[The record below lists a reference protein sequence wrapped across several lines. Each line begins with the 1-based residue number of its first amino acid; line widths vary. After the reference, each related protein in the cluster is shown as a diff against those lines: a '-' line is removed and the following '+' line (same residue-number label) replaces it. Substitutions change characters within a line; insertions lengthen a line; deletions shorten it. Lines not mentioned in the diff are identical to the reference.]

1 MRLSILVVSKTAE
14 LLNKMLDSLASA
26 TNLNTA
32 NVEVLCSWNGSQ
44 EEEKEILNKSGY
56 ELQIVQRDP
65 YHFASNMNNLAKK
78 ANGELL
84 LLIND
89 DIILD
94 PNGINFAIEC
104 LESNRKA
111 GLIGARLRDKERRLA
126 HAGILFDSDHHPYH
140 KLMGILEADDKSII
154 GEARVVPA
162 VTGALMLI
170 RSKVFSTLTFDTN
183 YLICGEDVSLCL
195 DMRMKLKLEIWY
207 CPNFSASHEVGYT
220 RHKNNQQGNSIEDLQ
235 RMRKHHCE
243 FLEIAKKS
251 QLRQELSASI
261 AEAEALRESLKELKE
276 LKDNL
281 RYQKEITHS
290 LQLHRLQQE
299 QRLQNHKQVAH

>member
-1 MRLSILVVSKTAE
+1 MRLSILVISRTAE

-26 TNLNTA
+26 TNLNPA
-32 NVEVLCSWNGSQ
+32 NVEVLCSWNGNQ

-65 YHFASNMNNLAKK
+65 YHFASNMNSLAKQ

-94 PNGINFAIEC
+94 TKCIDFAIEC
-104 LESNRKA
+104 LEANRKA

-126 HAGILFDSDHHPYH
+126 HAGIMFDSDHHPYH

-154 GEARVVPA
+154 GKPMVVPA

-170 RSKVFSTLTFDTN
+170 RRKDFLALTFDTK
-183 YLICGEDVSLCL
+183 YLVCGEDVSLCL
-195 DMRMKLKLEIWY
+195 DVRMKLKLEIWY
-207 CPNFSASHEVGYT
+207 CPNFSASHEVGHT
-220 RHKNNQQGNSIEDLQ
+220 RHKNNQEGNNIEDLQ
-235 RMRKHHCE
+235 RMRKHRCE
-243 FLEIAKKS
+243 FIEIAKKS
-251 QLRQELSASI
+251 QLHQELSASI
-261 AEAEALRESLKELKE
+261 AEAKALRESLKELKGLTEE
-276 LKDNL
+276 LEYRRDIS
-281 RYQKEITHS
+281 YT
-290 LQLHRLQQE
+290 LQLRCLKLEQQLK
-299 QRLQNHKQVAH
+299 RSN

>member
-1 MRLSILVVSKTAE
+1 MRLSILVVSRTAE

-56 ELQIVQRDP
+56 KLQIAQRDP

-89 DIILD
+89 DIIMD
-94 PNGINFAIEC
+94 EKGIDFAIEC
-104 LESNRKA
+104 LEANRKA
-111 GLIGARLRDKERRLA
+111 GLIGARLRDKESRLA
-126 HAGILFDSDHHPYH
+126 HAGIMFDSDHHPYH
-140 KLMGILEADDKSII
+140 KLMGILQADDKSII
-154 GEARVVPA
+154 GEPRVVPA

-170 RSKVFSTLTFDTN
+170 RRKDFSALTFDTK
-183 YLICGEDVSLCL
+183 YLVCGEDVSLCL
-195 DMRMKLKLEIWY
+195 DIRMKLKLEIWY
-207 CPNFSASHEVGYT
+207 CPNFSASHEVGHT
-220 RHKNNQQGNSIEDLQ
+220 RHKNNQEGNNSEDLQ
-235 RMRKHHCE
+235 RMRKHRCE
-243 FLEIAKKS
+243 FLEIAKKP

-276 LKDNL
+276 NL
-281 RYQKEITHS
+281 RHHKEISHS
-290 LQLHRLQQE
+290 LQLHRLQLE
-299 QRLQNHKQVAH
+299 QRLQNHQQVGHQ